1 MFRLPEFS
9 KIKEAAFIN
18 HVSLEH
24 VTQMKVLK
32 IHR

>member
-1 MFRLPEFS
+1 MFKLAESS

-18 HVSLEH
+18 HVSLEY

-32 IHR
+32 VHR